1 VYVDDILIAH
11 QDLSYIVAIKD
22 MFCNTFDM
30 TDMGEMNHFLNIKI
44 TRTTDYLR
52 MDQTT
57 YAKKIIAKFIDYLGV
72 DVKNKKY
79 PFPADAMERLADTS
93 PITQAQQLFVD
104 NFPYRSI
111 VGALLYLST
120 YTRPDL
126 AYAVGVLTRFGNK
139 PTYAACML
147 AVHLLLYVRG
157 TVEMGIMFS
166 GDEFDLH
173 VFSDA
178 DWAGDITTRRS
189 TTGYVVFAGG
199 GPIAWQSKLQTT
211 VATSSMES
219 EYMALYGGMQ
229 EIVWLRGVLEELGLP
244 MFEPTPFFLDS
255 QSAQDLAMNPVFH
268 KRSKHVAIKYH
279 WVRQHVIGGIFGTCR
294 LCHVCTDDMSADI
307 FTKALSGPKFNTHR
321 DTVSGTK
328 RSSSSV
334 VESRQPK
341 KARKSKPKWFRK
353 R

>member
-1 VYVDDILIAH
+1 
-11 QDLSYIVAIKD
+11 

-93 PITQAQQLFVD
+93 PITHAQQLF
-104 NFPYRSI
+104 

-120 YTRPDL
+120 YMRPDL
-126 AYAVGVLTRFGNK
+126 AYAVGELTRFGNK

-166 GDEFDLH
+166 GDDLIYMCL
-173 VFSDA
+173 VMQ
-178 DWAGDITTRRS
+178 
-189 TTGYVVFAGG
+189 TGQVT
-199 GPIAWQSKLQTT
+199 L
-211 VATSSMES
+211 
-219 EYMALYGGMQ
+219 
-229 EIVWLRGVLEELGLP
+229 
-244 MFEPTPFFLDS
+244 
-255 QSAQDLAMNPVFH
+255 
-268 KRSKHVAIKYH
+268 
-279 WVRQHVIGGIFGTCR
+279 
-294 LCHVCTDDMSADI
+294 
-307 FTKALSGPKFNTHR
+307 
-321 DTVSGTK
+321 
-328 RSSSSV
+328 
-334 VESRQPK
+334 
-341 KARKSKPKWFRK
+341 
-353 R
+353 